1 MLLPFGQGLQHLRQ
15 DDLMHFDPGA
25 EDENEKTVSIGTSK
39 VLTARGRIFLTAS
52 KTYFILRNL

>member
-1 MLLPFGQGLQHLRQ
+1 
-15 DDLMHFDPGA
+15 MHFDPGA